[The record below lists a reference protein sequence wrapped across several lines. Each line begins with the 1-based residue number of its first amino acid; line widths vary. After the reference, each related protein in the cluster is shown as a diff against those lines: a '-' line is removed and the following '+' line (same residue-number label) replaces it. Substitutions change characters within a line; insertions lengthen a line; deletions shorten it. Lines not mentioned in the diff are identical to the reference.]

1 MDFPEVVAKTLRE
14 LKDQAADTAA
24 EVSAA
29 QRTGKYP
36 TVPSLQFAQTQEY
49 VRCAAIDKDNWSVLV
64 QPLIVG
70 YDGNTFVMHQ
80 NPERKAYKCYIPGNA
95 AQPLVGDCGLA
106 TGFNEVTTNSSG
118 TSSERIFAFT
128 TLGAPA
134 IPSVITSFLGVY
146 DVRPSD
152 EDTGVTFVS
161 SIGIH
166 GPQVY
171 SARLY
176 PLGMDVERYSEEYV
190 IQADMSRRDNIPA
203 GTFLIASR
211 GPMTRGSYLT
221 MSGTFTVIAT
231 AAFASGFYV
240 QAPIWM

>member
-1 MDFPEVVAKTLRE
+1 MSFPEVVAKTLRE
-14 LKDQAADTAA
+14 LKDQAEDTAA
-24 EVSAA
+24 QATAV

-36 TVPSLQFAQTQEY
+36 TIPTVPFAQTQEY
-49 VRCAAIDKDNWSVLV
+49 VRCAAIDKDDWSVLV

-106 TGFNEVTTNSSG
+106 TGFNEVTMNSSG
-118 TSSERIFAFT
+118 TTFERVFAFT

-134 IPSVITSFLGVY
+134 IPTVITSYLGVY
-146 DVRPSD
+146 DVRVSA
-152 EDTGVTFVS
+152 EDQGTTFIA
-161 SIGIH
+161 SIDLH

-171 SARLY
+171 RAKLY
-176 PLGMDVERYSEEYV
+176 PLGMDVERYSEEFV
-190 IQADMSRRDNIPA
+190 IQMDMARRDSIPPGA
-203 GTFLIASR
+203 FLMAQR

-221 MSGTFTVIAT
+221 LSGTLTVTAT